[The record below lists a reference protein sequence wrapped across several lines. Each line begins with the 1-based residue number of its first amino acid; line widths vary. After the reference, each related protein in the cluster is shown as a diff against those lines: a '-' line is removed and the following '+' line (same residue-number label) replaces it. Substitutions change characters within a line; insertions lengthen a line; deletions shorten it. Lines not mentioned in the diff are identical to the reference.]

1 MESAITVD
9 DLSKR
14 YSIGASRT
22 GGYRTL
28 REAIVQGV
36 SSPLRRLR
44 GRGEKAATGRR
55 GFTGPSRTS
64 RSRSSPE
71 KLLGSS
77 VAMGQASRPC

>member
-14 YSIGASRT
+14 YSIGVRRT

-28 REAIVQGV
+28 REAIVEGV
-36 SSPLRRLR
+36 TSPWRRLR
-44 GRGEKAATGRR
+44 RQKGRQYRTR

-64 RSRSSPE
+64 RSRSNPE